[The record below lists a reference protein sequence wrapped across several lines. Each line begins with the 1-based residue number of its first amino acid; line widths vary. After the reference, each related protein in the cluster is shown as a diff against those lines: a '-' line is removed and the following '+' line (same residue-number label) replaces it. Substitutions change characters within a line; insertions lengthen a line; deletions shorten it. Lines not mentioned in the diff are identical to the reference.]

1 MKGIKST
8 LLKNI
13 SKIQTGYALRAK
25 LLEDPNGSMSILQMK
40 DVQPEGIKWQS
51 LAAISPIGRKLPY
64 YLHSEDVIF
73 CGRGTKI
80 FAVPVLIQSENVAA
94 GQQFFVLTPKEGIP
108 AEYIAWYI
116 NSKHGQR
123 YFWKNAGASLIIN
136 VTKDVLENCP
146 IYLPSVEELITFTK
160 LIKSTELERRKYTQ
174 LKDKRQELLEG
185 IISEGMEE
193 I

>member
-1 MKGIKST
+1 MKGTKST

-13 SKIQTGYALRAK
+13 SNIQTGYALRAK

-40 DVQPEGIKWQS
+40 DVQPKGIEWRN
-51 LAAISPIGRKLPY
+51 LATISPIGKKPPY

-116 NSKHGQR
+116 NSKHGQK
-123 YFWKNAGASLIIN
+123 YFWKNAGGSLIIN

-160 LIKSTELERRKYTQ
+160 LIKSTELEWQKFTQ

-185 IISEGMEE
+185 IISEGMEGA
-193 I
+193 

>member
-13 SKIQTGYALRAK
+13 SNIRTGYALRGK

-40 DVQPEGIKWQS
+40 DVQTEGIEWQN
-51 LAAISPIGRKLPY
+51 LATISPIGRKPPY
-64 YLHSEDVIF
+64 YLRSKDVIF

-80 FAVPVLIQSENVAA
+80 FAVPVLIQSENVVA
-94 GQQFFVLTPKEGIP
+94 GQQFFVLTPKEGIS

-116 NSKHGQR
+116 NSKHGQK

-160 LIKSTELERRKYTQ
+160 LIKSTELEWRKFTQ

-185 IISEGMEE
+185 IILEGMEGA
-193 I
+193 

>member
-1 MKGIKST
+1 MKQFRST
-8 LLKNI
+8 LLKEI
-13 SKIQTGYALRAK
+13 SSIQTGYALRGK
-25 LLEDPNGSMSILQMK
+25 LLEDPTGSMSILQMK
-40 DVQPEGIKWQS
+40 DVQPEGIEWQN
-51 LAAISPIGRKLPY
+51 LAKIYPIGRKPPY
-64 YLHSEDVIF
+64 FLKPEDVVF

-80 FAVPVLIQSENVAA
+80 FAKPVMIQPEDVVA

-116 NSKHGQR
+116 NSKRGQK

-160 LIKSTELERRKYTQ
+160 LIKSTELEWRKFTQ
-174 LKDKRQELLEG
+174 LKYKRQELLEG
-185 IISEGMEE
+185 IISKGMEGA
-193 I
+193 